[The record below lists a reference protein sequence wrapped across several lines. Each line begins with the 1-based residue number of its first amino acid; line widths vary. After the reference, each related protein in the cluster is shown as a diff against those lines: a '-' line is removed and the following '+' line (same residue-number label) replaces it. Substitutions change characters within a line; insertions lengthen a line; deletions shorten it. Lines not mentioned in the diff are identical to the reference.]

1 MGRDRESTEYVTLTL
16 RSHTLNY
23 RHSLLIPPRGL
34 WTTRHALITKDLGQR
49 RNVIPYMTCHV
60 RASACAAESRP
71 PLKAKRSNLYESPW
85 GGFRPPLRLFR
96 EMFASITRDTA
107 KIAINVPYTAV
118 TSLGST
124 VYRNAK
130 VVSTNSIYSQY
141 TLSSAVKTRTGNKR

>member
-1 MGRDRESTEYVTLTL
+1 
-16 RSHTLNY
+16 
-23 RHSLLIPPRGL
+23 
-34 WTTRHALITKDLGQR
+34 
-49 RNVIPYMTCHV
+49 MTCHV

-85 GGFRPPLRLFR
+85 GVFRPPLPPPPAPPLRLFR

-130 VVSTNSIYSQY
+130 V
-141 TLSSAVKTRTGNKR
+141 KP